1 MTQDE
6 HVVHATS
13 EDAEELL
20 KRLLNFN
27 ECDRTAGQHQ
37 VGIALTP

>member
-6 HVVHATS
+6 HVVHATP
-13 EDAEELL
+13 ENAEKLL
-20 KRLLNFN
+20 KRLLNFR
-27 ECDRTAGQHQ
+27 ECDPTSGQHQ